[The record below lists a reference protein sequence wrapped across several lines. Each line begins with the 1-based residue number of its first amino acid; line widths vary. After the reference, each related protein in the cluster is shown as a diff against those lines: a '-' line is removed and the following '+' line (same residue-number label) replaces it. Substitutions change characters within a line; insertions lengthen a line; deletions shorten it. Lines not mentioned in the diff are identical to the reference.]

1 MVGTDSTARLIAALG
16 ADMTPVARLT
26 PPTLRALGW
35 LAIVGAIGAGLA
47 TFADV
52 HGMIHR
58 LAATPDLGVAAAGSL
73 LTAIL
78 AAVAAFQLSLPDRKP
93 AWALL
98 PLPAA
103 ALWFGAS
110 GLGCLREWVA
120 PETQSIPPM
129 EPASCLMLI
138 LGLSVPLS
146 VLLIVM
152 LRRGYSLRPNLTAV
166 IAGVAC
172 AAAAATLLNFVHSY
186 DAAATDLAAHAIA
199 VAIVIALNRTFGG
212 RILSGQ
218 KIVPAAARQA

>member
-1 MVGTDSTARLIAALG
+1 MVGIDSTDRLIAALG
-16 ADMTPVARLT
+16 AGLTPVARLT

-35 LAIVGAIGAGLA
+35 LAMVGVLGVGLA

-52 HGMIHR
+52 SGMIRR
-58 LAATPDLGVAAAGSL
+58 LTATPDLWLAAGGSL

-78 AAVAAFQLSLPDRKP
+78 AAFAAFELSLPDRRP

-103 ALWFGAS
+103 ALWIGAS
-110 GLGCLREWVA
+110 GLGCLRAWVA
-120 PETQSIPPM
+120 PETQPMPPM

-138 LGLSVPLS
+138 LGFSVPLS
-146 VLLIVM
+146 ALLIAM

-166 IAGVAC
+166 VAGVAC

-186 DAAATDLAAHAIA
+186 DAAATDLAAHAVA
-199 VAIVIALNRTFGG
+199 VAIVIVLNRIFGG
-212 RILSGQ
+212 RILSG
-218 KIVPAAARQA
+218 KRIFPAAA

>member
-1 MVGTDSTARLIAALG
+1 MVGIDSTDRLIAALG
-16 ADMTPVARLT
+16 ADMAPVARLT

-35 LAIVGAIGAGLA
+35 LAMVGVIGVGLA

-52 HGMIHR
+52 NGMIRR
-58 LAATPDLGVAAAGSL
+58 LAAAPDLWLAAGGSL

-78 AAVAAFQLSLPDRKP
+78 AAIAAFQLSLPDRKP

-103 ALWFGAS
+103 ALWLGAS
-110 GLGCLREWVA
+110 GLGCLRSWVA
-120 PETQSIPPM
+120 PETQPIPTM
-129 EPASCLMLI
+129 EPVSCLMLI

-166 IAGVAC
+166 VAGVAC

-186 DAAATDLAAHAIA
+186 DAAATDLAAHAVA
-199 VAIVIALNRTFGG
+199 VAIVIVVNRIFGG
-212 RILSGQ
+212 SILSG
-218 KIVPAAARQA
+218 KANFPAAA

>member
-1 MVGTDSTARLIAALG
+1 MVGTDSTDRLIAALSDG
-16 ADMTPVARLT
+16 LTPVARLT

-35 LAIVGAIGAGLA
+35 LAVVGVIGVGLA

-52 HGMIHR
+52 NGMIRR
-58 LAATPDLGVAAAGSL
+58 LAATPDLWLAAGGSL

-103 ALWFGAS
+103 ALWVGAS
-110 GLGCLREWVA
+110 GLGCLRSWVA
-120 PETQSIPPM
+120 PETQPIPLM
-129 EPASCLMLI
+129 EPASCLLLI

-166 IAGVAC
+166 VAGVAC

-186 DAAATDLAAHAIA
+186 DAAATDLAAHAVA
-199 VAIVIALNRTFGG
+199 VAIVIVVNRIFGG
-212 RILSGQ
+212 RILSG
-218 KIVPAAARQA
+218 KKNIPAAA